1 MALGI
6 EAREASTTIVLI
18 FDIDDDLGSRSPCA
32 AIDVIRIGHNEIG
45 ALRSAAKGTRR
56 LLYAAEGV
64 VSGSDGPEH
73 DHAGSEDELGMSDA
87 ALAILYD
94 EVAPEAERIA

>member
-32 AIDVIRIGHNEIG
+32 AIDVIRIGHSEIG
-45 ALRSAAKGTRR
+45 ALRG
-56 LLYAAEGV
+56 AAEGV
-64 VSGSDGPEH
+64 CCMRPKGSSPALTDPSMIMPGPRTSW
-73 DHAGSEDELGMSDA
+73 A
-87 ALAILYD
+87 
-94 EVAPEAERIA
+94 